1 MMNRRRWILSI
12 CESASF
18 TCFGKRD
25 GSLDKLDQLRQYQDL
40 FAKIE
45 LFRSEIDKRNQKVSE
60 FEEKVA
66 QMLAERA
73 PHEERMEQGRG
84 LARKFEADIADLESK
99 IAKSQDQLSSATQA
113 SEYSGLRGQIEKYEA
128 DKSALEENLL
138 TIFSKIEEIEGGLSD
153 LDQRLG
159 NARDE
164 YQELKSRVTEENS
177 DFEKEIGQ
185 MEAPLREARES
196 VDEEL
201 LEIFDR
207 LQPSIGS
214 KILVSAAGGT
224 CGGCHVSLAPQLME
238 RIRQQKDVVCCNFCG
253 RVLQC

>member
-1 MMNRRRWILSI
+1 M
-12 CESASF
+12 E
-18 TCFGKRD
+18 
-25 GSLDKLDQLRQYQDL
+25 KLDQLRQYQDL

-84 LARKFEADIADLESK
+84 LARKFEADIADLDSK
-99 IAKSQDQLSSATQA
+99 IAKTQDQLSSATQA
-113 SEYSGLRGQIEKYEA
+113 SEYSGLRGQIEKYET

-138 TIFSKIEEIEGGLSD
+138 TIFSKIEEIEGGLTD

-185 MEAPLREARES
+185 MEAPLREARET

-207 LQPSIGS
+207 LQPSLGS

-238 RIRQQKDVVCCNFCG
+238 RIRQQKEVICCNFCG

>member
-1 MMNRRRWILSI
+1 M
-12 CESASF
+12 E
-18 TCFGKRD
+18 
-25 GSLDKLDQLRQYQDL
+25 KLDQLRQYQDL

-99 IAKSQDQLSSATQA
+99 IAKTQDQLSSATQA

-138 TIFSKIEEIEGGLSD
+138 TIFSKIEEIEERLSD

-159 NARDE
+159 NAETNIR
-164 YQELKSRVTEENS
+164 NS
-177 DFEKEIGQ
+177 N
-185 MEAPLREARES
+185 
-196 VDEEL
+196 
-201 LEIFDR
+201 
-207 LQPSIGS
+207 
-214 KILVSAAGGT
+214 
-224 CGGCHVSLAPQLME
+224 HV
-238 RIRQQKDVVCCNFCG
+238 
-253 RVLQC
+253 